1 MFLFLVLILPSK
13 SIEMFNVFC
22 CNRLESFYSRDTH
35 KLLFGRVS
43 HARSRDTHQRYML
56 TAYDKD
62 SETCICFSSIYS
74 VDM

>member
-13 SIEMFNVFC
+13 GIEMFNVFR
-22 CNRLESFYSRDTH
+22 CNRLEFFYSRGTH
-35 KLLFGRVS
+35 KLSFGRIS
-43 HARSRDTHQRYML
+43 HARSRGTHQRYML
-56 TAYDKD
+56 TVYDKD